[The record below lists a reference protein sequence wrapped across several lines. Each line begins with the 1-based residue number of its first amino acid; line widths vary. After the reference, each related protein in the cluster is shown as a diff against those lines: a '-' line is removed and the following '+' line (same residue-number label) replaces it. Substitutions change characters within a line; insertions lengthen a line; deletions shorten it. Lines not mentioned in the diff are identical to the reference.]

1 LSIEDYKTINCI
13 NQNEFKR
20 HSFKK
25 SASLQNFQNT
35 ISKKHSNNWIYAI
48 LFQLLSKI
56 QIGNIKKLVKII
68 DKFSNTFLF
77 LNNEKKKN
85 PELST
90 LQRRLYLLSSY
101 ALWL

>member
-1 LSIEDYKTINCI
+1 MSIEDYKTINCI

-68 DKFSNTFLF
+68 DKLGD
-77 LNNEKKKN
+77 
-85 PELST
+85 
-90 LQRRLYLLSSY
+90 Y
-101 ALWL
+101 